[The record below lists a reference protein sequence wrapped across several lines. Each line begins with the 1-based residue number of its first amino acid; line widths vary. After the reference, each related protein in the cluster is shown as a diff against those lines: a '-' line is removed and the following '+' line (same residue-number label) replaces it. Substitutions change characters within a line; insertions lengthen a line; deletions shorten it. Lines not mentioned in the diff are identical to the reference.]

1 MMMTA
6 TATTVIF
13 LPLSLL
19 DDDER
24 ADATAHYLHMTEFD
38 GRGCSG
44 RNQVK

>member
-1 MMMTA
+1 MMMMMMTV
-6 TATTVIF
+6 TVIF
-13 LPLSLL
+13 LRPSLL